1 MQTIDVSKS
10 ATIVLGRAN
19 EFGDHD
25 TVVFDISS
33 IRSLVGDGTVSLYFK
48 RTAGEAIYIPI
59 NVTVNGN
66 LVRWVPSQT
75 DLGVDSKSGECEIR
89 YEYNDG
95 LYISRTFNV
104 LIMKSMVAD
113 SDELPDGEN
122 LYESWLSDLNSSM
135 VTLHDYLARIEE
147 TYGWKSIS
155 YIEHNDDDS
164 FGIFFTDGTSYTT
177 PILKGDRGEKGDTG
191 ATGSRGPKG
200 DKGDTGASGS
210 TGPQGPK
217 GDKGDKGDPGD
228 IGPAG
233 PKGDKGDPGEKG
245 EKGDPGATGPKGD
258 TGPQGEKGDKGN
270 TGQTGPRGDTGPTGP
285 QGPQGKKGDKGDKGD
300 TGATGPAGADGADGE
315 DGADGKS
322 AYEYAVDGGYT
333 GTEQEFAQKLAEE
346 GVLDVQVNGTSV
358 VTDGVANVPIASTNN
373 FGVVR
378 TSSGRGIGIVNDGSA
393 NTGFLF
399 LDKASVAGIKG
410 GLEEFRPIVPQRLDS
425 AVFYGLTRAAGV
437 NMSSS
442 NNAVGTYTDDAKVA
456 IQKMLGIYEPPWE
469 LLNDITLSEIGGID
483 VTADD
488 NGVPYD
494 LLSVYIY
501 VLYPAN
507 AESIPSGYSRI
518 RFYDKS
524 DGNINAHAIST
535 ETGRY
540 QTSTSM
546 KFKHI
551 YIERRHS
558 NMVIAWYTQQVA
570 IGGYGDWVTKPFFQ
584 NNINTGGRSGGIV
597 FNAGTIKR
605 IAEPPDDNEPAGT
618 RFVIYGQRAY

>member
-89 YEYNDG
+89 YEYSDG

-104 LIMKSMVAD
+104 LIMKSMVSD
-113 SDELPDGEN
+113 SDEMPDGEN

-135 VTLHDYLARIEE
+135 VTFHDYLARIEE

-155 YIEHNDDDS
+155 HIEHNDDDS

-177 PILKGDRGEKGDTG
+177 PILKGDRGEKGETG

-228 IGPAG
+228 IGPTG

-245 EKGDPGATGPKGD
+245 DKGDTGPKGD
-258 TGPQGEKGDKGN
+258 TGAQGEKGDKGN

-300 TGATGPAGADGADGE
+300 TGATGATGPAGADGADGE

-322 AYEYAVDGGYT
+322 AYQYAVDGGYT
-333 GTEQEFAQKLAEE
+333 GTEADFAQKLAEDYVKTTDYATASNAGIVKIDANNGIGIE
-346 GVLDVQVNGTSV
+346 SQNKLYINFATSDLIKSGVGNYRPISPPRQHESAFYGLAKAAGDATQSASSNAVGAYTEEAKSKIHDMLDMKFRLVKTIIVTEPQSSTNLYISTDDNNNPLSLTEAIIFFDNMVATGNGTGWIIVNGNGATSTSLYPHFLAIEQV
-358 VTDGVANVPIASTNN
+358 YN
-373 FGVVR
+373 
-378 TSSGRGIGIVNDGSA
+378 SSGRTSIARMWISSGRFFGEGLSNATAYNTVINISRNRNAMGLIEVATGKITDFMIRSPND
-393 NTGFLF
+393 
-399 LDKASVAGIKG
+399 
-410 GLEEFRPIVPQRLDS
+410 
-425 AVFYGLTRAAGV
+425 
-437 NMSSS
+437 
-442 NNAVGTYTDDAKVA
+442 
-456 IQKMLGIYEPPWE
+456 
-469 LLNDITLSEIGGID
+469 
-483 VTADD
+483 
-488 NGVPYD
+488 
-494 LLSVYIY
+494 
-501 VLYPAN
+501 
-507 AESIPSGYSRI
+507 
-518 RFYDKS
+518 
-524 DGNINAHAIST
+524 H
-535 ETGRY
+535 
-540 QTSTSM
+540 
-546 KFKHI
+546 KF
-551 YIERRHS
+551 
-558 NMVIAWYTQQVA
+558 T
-570 IGGYGDWVTKPFFQ
+570 
-584 NNINTGGRSGGIV
+584 
-597 FNAGTIKR
+597 AGTI
-605 IAEPPDDNEPAGT
+605 T
-618 RFVIYGQRAY
+618 IYGR

>member
-104 LIMKSMVAD
+104 LIMKSMVSD

-135 VTLHDYLARIEE
+135 VTLHDYLARIKE

-155 YIEHNDDDS
+155 HIEHNDDDS

-177 PILKGDRGEKGDTG
+177 PILKGDRGPKGETG

-228 IGPAG
+228 IGPTG

-245 EKGDPGATGPKGD
+245 E
-258 TGPQGEKGDKGN
+258 
-270 TGQTGPRGDTGPTGP
+270 
-285 QGPQGKKGDKGDKGD
+285 KGDKGD
-300 TGATGPAGADGADGE
+300 TGATGPAGADGADGADGE
-315 DGADGKS
+315 DGADG
-322 AYEYAVDGGYT
+322 V
-333 GTEQEFAQKLAEE
+333 
-346 GVLDVQVNGTSV
+346 
-358 VTDGVANVPIASTNN
+358 
-373 FGVVR
+373 
-378 TSSGRGIGIVNDGSA
+378 
-393 NTGFLF
+393 
-399 LDKASVAGIKG
+399 
-410 GLEEFRPIVPQRLDS
+410 
-425 AVFYGLTRAAGV
+425 
-437 NMSSS
+437 
-442 NNAVGTYTDDAKVA
+442 
-456 IQKMLGIYEPPWE
+456 
-469 LLNDITLSEIGGID
+469 
-483 VTADD
+483 
-488 NGVPYD
+488 
-494 LLSVYIY
+494 
-501 VLYPAN
+501 
-507 AESIPSGYSRI
+507 
-518 RFYDKS
+518 
-524 DGNINAHAIST
+524 
-535 ETGRY
+535 
-540 QTSTSM
+540 
-546 KFKHI
+546 
-551 YIERRHS
+551 
-558 NMVIAWYTQQVA
+558 
-570 IGGYGDWVTKPFFQ
+570 
-584 NNINTGGRSGGIV
+584 
-597 FNAGTIKR
+597 
-605 IAEPPDDNEPAGT
+605 
-618 RFVIYGQRAY
+618 